1 MLFVNEFC
9 SHLKW
14 YVAHDMPEFCLQ
26 KCLSFQYEPCKHLPI
41 PSQQL
46 EQLELFT
53 VNKKDIRTT
62 LEH

>member
-1 MLFVNEFC
+1 
-9 SHLKW
+9 
-14 YVAHDMPEFCLQ
+14 MPEFCLQ
-26 KCLSFQYEPCKHLPI
+26 KCLSFQYEPSKRLPI

-53 VNKKDIRTT
+53 VNKKDTRTT